1 MKKRELGRSG
11 LKVAPL
17 ALGGNVFGWT
27 VDEPTSRSLLDAFVA
42 AGFNLIDTANVY
54 SYWVPGNRGGES
66 ETILGSWLRR
76 RPGMRQNVLIAT
88 KVGFAAIPEQCSL
101 SPTDILRE
109 AELSLKRLNTDYID
123 LFQSHI
129 DDARTPLENT
139 LEAYEKLIRDGKVRV
154 IGASN
159 YTASRL
165 TQALRT
171 SAAAGYPRY
180 ESFQPAYS
188 LYDRTS
194 FEGDLQGVC
203 QSEQL
208 GIITHSSL
216 ARGFLTGKYRSRA
229 DLGQSPRGAFLDK
242 LPNTTD
248 VFDARGLRILAALD
262 EVSDEMGATPAQVSL
277 AWLLA
282 HGVTAPIASATT
294 VEQLSELVR
303 GVTLELPLAALRLLD
318 EASLPEAQPA
328 PLPAK
333 ALRRQLANGS

>member
-1 MKKRELGRSG
+1 MKMRELGRSG

-27 VDEPTSRSLLDAFVA
+27 ADESTSRSLLDAFVA

-54 SYWVPGNRGGES
+54 SYWAPGNHGGES

-88 KVGFAAIPEQCSL
+88 KVGFAANPEHCSL
-101 SPTDILRE
+101 SPSAILE
-109 AELSLKRLNTDYID
+109 EIEHALKRLNTDYID
-123 LFQSHI
+123 LYQSHI
-129 DDARTPLENT
+129 DDARTPLEST
-139 LEAYEKLIRDGKVRV
+139 LEAYDRLTRDGKVRV

-159 YTASRL
+159 HTALRL
-165 TQALRT
+165 AQALRI
-171 SAAAGYPRY
+171 SSAAGYPRY
-180 ESFQPAYS
+180 ECFQPAYS
-188 LYDRTS
+188 LYDRTD
-194 FEGDLQGVC
+194 FEGDLEALC
-203 QSEQL
+203 RSEQL

-248 VFDARGLRILAALD
+248 IFSARGPRILAALD
-262 EVSDEMGATPAQVSL
+262 KVSDELGATPAQISL

-282 HGVTAPIASATT
+282 HGVTAPIASATSL
-294 VEQLSELVR
+294 EQLSELVR
-303 GVTLELPLAALRLLD
+303 GVTLELPTSALRLLD
-318 EASLPEAQPA
+318 EASLLETPPVRPAQEVPR
-328 PLPAK
+328 K
-333 ALRRQLANGS
+333 QLVNGS